1 MAKGFIS
8 VKEFRKTELEQKKTE
23 IIEHLEKIECQKIEF
38 LRGAL
43 FAYSELIKNTKWDVR
58 EINNPF

>member
-1 MAKGFIS
+1 MAKKFIS